1 MLTARGESVTPDM
14 RSVSSSYGGDDR
26 AINLM
31 QELPFFN
38 RKEKKGLKSG
48 SKAKDKGISAVRQL
62 STGKFNDEL
71 LAFDQKGFPP
81 VQHSRKGK
89 RVAEMMREKVS
100 RAYHERP
107 MDRPKGA
114 AAISRLLGT
123 GDAPSPASR
132 DNAKK
137 SAPRRGDIWPAV
149 IVDIALPPIGT
160 RPVMRTCVSET
171 AAAYL
176 KNFKEKTLRPTDEQR
191 EMMRDRSVRNEEE
204 QEIGSKRRLT
214 SRR

>member
-1 MLTARGESVTPDM
+1 MVG
-14 RSVSSSYGGDDR
+14 R
-26 AINLM
+26 A
-31 QELPFFN
+31 
-38 RKEKKGLKSG
+38 
-48 SKAKDKGISAVRQL
+48 
-62 STGKFNDEL
+62 
-71 LAFDQKGFPP
+71 
-81 VQHSRKGK
+81 H
-89 RVAEMMREKVS
+89 
-100 RAYHERP
+100 HERP

-123 GDAPSPASR
+123 EDAPSPASK

-176 KNFKEKTLRPTDEQR
+176 KNFKEKMLRPTDELR
-191 EMMRDRSVRNEEE
+191 EMMRDQRVRDEEE
-204 QEIGSKRRLT
+204 SKFSPRRPALMT
-214 SRR
+214 TMTR